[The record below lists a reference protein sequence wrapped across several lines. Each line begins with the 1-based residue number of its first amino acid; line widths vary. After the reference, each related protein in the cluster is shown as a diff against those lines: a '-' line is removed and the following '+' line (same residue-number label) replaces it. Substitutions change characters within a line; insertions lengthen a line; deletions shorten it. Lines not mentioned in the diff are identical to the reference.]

1 MRVNRAEAMYLKRI
15 YEVSVEKGDEVTSYG
30 LAKHF
35 GVKTPSS
42 IDVLNRLQRKGL
54 VSRKVWGPV
63 ILTEMGIRLARE
75 LLHVHRLVEC
85 FLCDTLDLPLDVA
98 CREAAKLDHLISD
111 EVVRRICERMSRPS
125 RCPHGRAIPH
135 EHG

>member
-1 MRVNRAEAMYLKRI
+1 MRLNRTEAMYLKRI
-15 YEVSVEKGDEVTSYG
+15 YEVSIENEGEVTSYD
-30 LAKHF
+30 LAKYF

-63 ILTEMGIRLARE
+63 ILTEKGVRLAKE
-75 LLHVHRLVEC
+75 VLHVHRIIEC
-85 FLCDTLDLPLDVA
+85 FLCDALDLPLDVA
-98 CREAAKLDHLISD
+98 CEEAAKLDHIISD
-111 EVVRRICERMSRPS
+111 EVVRRMCERMSRPL